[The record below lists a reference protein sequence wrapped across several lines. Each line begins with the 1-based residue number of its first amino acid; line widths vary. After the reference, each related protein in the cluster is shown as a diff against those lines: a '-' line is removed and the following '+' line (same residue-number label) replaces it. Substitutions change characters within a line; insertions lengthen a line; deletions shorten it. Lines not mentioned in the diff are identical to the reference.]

1 MELFLGIILG
11 ALLSYWGIS
20 FFERKKSIQKIEIQ
34 SVVLL
39 EKIKSV
45 CKLITVEGDF
55 AEIYHY
61 ENTKNHLLNM
71 ITSKKKAVLLIN
83 AKAHIGFDL
92 SQIKLE
98 ANKKT
103 QEIVLTHFPEPK
115 ILTVDTDVKYYDK
128 KEGLFNKFEA
138 SDLTDLHK
146 ASKKF
151 IVDKI
156 PQSGLLN
163 SAKKEA
169 LETVLMIEKLIEPSG
184 WKLNY
189 TKLQLPLGE
198 IENDKIDKYEY

>member
-11 ALLSYWGIS
+11 VLLSYWGIS
-20 FFERKKSIQKIEIQ
+20 YFERKKSIQKIEIQ

-61 ENTKNHLLNM
+61 ENTKNRLLNM

-98 ANKKT
+98 AHKKT

-115 ILTVDTDVKYYDK
+115 ILTIDTDVKYYDK
-128 KEGLFNKFEA
+128 KEGFFNKFEA
-138 SDLTDLHK
+138 DDLTELHK

-156 PQSGLLN
+156 PQSGLLIT
-163 SAKKEA
+163 AKKEA

-189 TKLQLPLGE
+189 TKLELPMVDE
-198 IENDKIDKYEY
+198 ENPKIE